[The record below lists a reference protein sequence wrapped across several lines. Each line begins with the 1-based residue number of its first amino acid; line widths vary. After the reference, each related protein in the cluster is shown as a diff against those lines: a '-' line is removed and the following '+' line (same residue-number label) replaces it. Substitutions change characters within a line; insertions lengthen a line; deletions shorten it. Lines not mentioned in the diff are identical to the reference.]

1 MVVGTT
7 ARSPSYRAGPCR
19 VMVLFLGPQLEAE
32 PGYQRLEKQLD
43 LHGRSIA
50 CSQTCSFLQAHR
62 A

>member
-1 MVVGTT
+1 MVVGTP
-7 ARSPSYRAGPCR
+7 AQSPSYRAGPCR

-50 CSQTCSFLQAHR
+50 CS
-62 A
+62 